1 MVKMARYVELS
12 KKFSKGLEDIL
23 TDDQLRE
30 LNNSNRVTFSNGGT
44 GSITMVNGFGLTLS
58 HSNTNEV
65 ENKTKSEILMEK
77 FKLVCDLVDEYDE
90 YISLRDTLDSYFK
103 ELTKLNS

>member
-12 KKFSKGLEDIL
+12 KKFSKGLKDIL
-23 TDDQLRE
+23 TEDQLRE
-30 LNNSNRVTFSNGGT
+30 INNSNWNVFANGGT
-44 GSITMVNGFGLTLS
+44 GNVTMVNGLTVS
-58 HSNTNEV
+58 HFNTNEV